1 MLKPNKL
8 ANNNFLSSLDLSTDE
23 VLHILDL
30 ANNFKNKK
38 LNIDLGNKVLGLIF
52 DKSST
57 RTRVS
62 FQVAMTRLGGTTIDL
77 NPTTSQIGRGEPI
90 KDTARVLSRYCD
102 VIAIRTFDH
111 SDLEEYAK
119 WSTKPV
125 INALTDL
132 EHPCQALADFMTIK
146 EEFLDFKDVVL
157 TFIGDGNNV
166 ANSLILCG
174 ALLGV
179 EVRIACPKGYE
190 PNSLLID
197 KAYEIYKNKNLLKIT
212 NDPNTAVLGAN
223 VLYTDVWSSMGEENQ
238 KEEKDKYLPS
248 FFISQILDVVTLEK
262 LKFSKADI
270 AKTKLLRKWHL
281 FLKNKNIAQLD
292 EFDRFKLHQEL
303 EMFLPSFIFYLPQN
317 SQLDWLHKWRDNDD
331 KLFHP
336 SNLVNGDLIKKN
348 LEIKDGPILGELL
361 QYLSQE
367 LAYKRLNNFDEAIYK
382 AKQWIEQ
389 NAPKCD

>member
-1 MLKPNKL
+1 MIKPSKL
-8 ANNNFLSSLDLSTDE
+8 ACNNFLSSLDLSTDE
-23 VLHILDL
+23 VLHVLDL

-38 LNIDLGNKVLGLIF
+38 LNIDLGKKVLGLIF

-62 FQVAMTRLGGTTIDL
+62 FQVAMSRLGGTTIDL

-102 VIAIRTFDH
+102 AIAIRTFDH

-132 EHPCQALADFMTIK
+132 EHPCQALADFLTIH

-174 ALLGV
+174 ALLET

-190 PNSLLID
+190 PNAFVIK
-197 KAYEIYKNKNLLKIT
+197 KAREIYKNKNLLKIT
-212 NDPNTAVLGAN
+212 HDPNTAVLGAN
-223 VLYTDVWSSMGEENQ
+223 VLYTDVWSSMGEENKQ
-238 KEEKDKYLPS
+238 AEKDK
-248 FFISQILDVVTLEK
+248 FFNGFTIDGDLV
-262 LKFSKADI
+262 SKAEEDAI
-270 AKTKLLRKWHL
+270 ILHCLPAYRSKE
-281 FLKNKNIAQLD
+281 ISD
-292 EFDRFKLHQEL
+292 EVFE
-303 EMFLPSFIFYLPQN
+303 S
-317 SQLDWLHKWRDNDD
+317 
-331 KLFHP
+331 
-336 SNLVNGDLIKKN
+336 KKN
-348 LEIKDGPILGELL
+348 RIFDQAENRLHAQQALL
-361 QYLSQE
+361 SCLLS
-367 LAYKRLNNFDEAIYK
+367 
-382 AKQWIEQ
+382 
-389 NAPKCD
+389 